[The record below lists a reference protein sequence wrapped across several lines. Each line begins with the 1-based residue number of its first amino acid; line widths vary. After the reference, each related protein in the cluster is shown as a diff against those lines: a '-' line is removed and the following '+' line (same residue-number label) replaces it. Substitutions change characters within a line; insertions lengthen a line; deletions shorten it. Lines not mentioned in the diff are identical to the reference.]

1 MRHAI
6 VLVIFLLVAC
16 TSAAASSGP
25 TPLPTSYL
33 FGPNGLATSL
43 QAGVTYQA
51 NRSFPIPVRITPP
64 DASWSGAQWRTSAH
78 GEHSKKAPFFGWAD
92 VEQGAPQKG
101 APPHGALTI
110 TTSFTRTRSAV
121 AIAKYLRTR
130 GHGAT
135 YEASTPVRIA
145 GFSGVQFDGTI
156 EAREHA
162 FIPFTA
168 QSRNARFYG
177 DAFYVGK
184 GTVFRI
190 IVLQVRTKAVV
201 IYFDSG
207 ALPVD
212 EFPAFTTKAST
223 ILSTLR
229 FPK

>member
-1 MRHAI
+1 MRRAI
-6 VLVIFLLVAC
+6 VVVILFLVAC
-16 TSAAASSGP
+16 TSAVAGGGP
-25 TPLPTSYL
+25 TPLPKSFL
-33 FGPNGLATSL
+33 FGPNGVATSL
-43 QAGVTYQA
+43 RAGVVYQA
-51 NRSFPIPVRITPP
+51 NRSFPIPLRITPP
-64 DASWSGAQWRTSAH
+64 DASWSGAQWRTSAR
-78 GEHSKKAPFFGWAD
+78 GEQSKEAPFFGWAD
-92 VEQGAPQKG
+92 VEQGSPQKG

-110 TTSFTRTRSAV
+110 MTSFTRTRSAV

-145 GFSGVQFDGTI
+145 GFSGVQFGGTI
-156 EAREHA
+156 EGREHA

-177 DAFYVGK
+177 DAFFVGK

-201 IYFDSG
+201 IYFDNG
-207 ALPVD
+207 ALTVD
-212 EFPAFTTKAST
+212 EFPAFVTKAGT
-223 ILSTLR
+223 ILRTLR